1 VGSGPRNAGRRAN
14 GVTAPMT
21 SEGLPPRFDTSVAHV
36 ARVYNYWLGGKDNF
50 AADRAAGE
58 QAIKAFPNIVLSA
71 RANRAFL
78 ARSVRFLAGEAGIR
92 QFLDIGT
99 GIPSANNTHEVAQS
113 VAPES
118 RVVYV
123 DNDPVVL
130 SHARALLA
138 SDPAGAT
145 AYVDADLR
153 DPQKILASAAQELDF
168 GRPAALVLM
177 AILQHLGDEDDP
189 YGVVATLL
197 GALPAGSYLALS
209 HPAKDIDAASMAK
222 MADSLNQMMAEKV
235 TFRDRPAVARFFDG
249 LELVEPGMVQAS
261 KWRPAS
267 ELEAASPA
275 ALWAG
280 VARKS

>member
-1 VGSGPRNAGRRAN
+1 
-14 GVTAPMT
+14 VTSDGDSVP
-21 SEGLPPRFDTSVAHV
+21 FDTSVAHV

-78 ARSVRFLAGEAGIR
+78 ARAVRFLATQSGIR
-92 QFLDIGT
+92 QFLDVGT

-113 VAPES
+113 AAPQS

-130 SHARALLA
+130 VHARALLV

-145 AYVDADLR
+145 DYIQADLR
-153 DPQKILASAAQELDF
+153 NPRQILEGAARLLDF
-168 GRPAALVLM
+168 SQPVAVMLM
-177 AILQHLGDEDDP
+177 AILQHLDDTDDP
-189 YGVVATLL
+189 YQVVATLL
-197 GALPAGSYLALS
+197 DALPAGSYLALS
-209 HPAKDIDAASMAK
+209 HPAKDIDAEAMAK
-222 MADSLNQMMAEKV
+222 MAESLNRMMAEKV
-235 TFRDRPAVARFFDG
+235 TFRDRAAVARFFDG
-249 LELVEPGMVQAS
+249 LDLVEPGMVQAS
-261 KWRPAS
+261 KWRPSS
-267 ELEAASPA
+267 EVEAASPA

-280 VARKS
+280 VARKA